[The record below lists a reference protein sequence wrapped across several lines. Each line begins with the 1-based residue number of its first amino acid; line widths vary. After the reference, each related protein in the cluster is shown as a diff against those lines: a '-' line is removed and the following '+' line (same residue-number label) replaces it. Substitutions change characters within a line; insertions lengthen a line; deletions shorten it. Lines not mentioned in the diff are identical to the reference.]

1 MTSDK
6 PLKYVE
12 TEVYFDIVWQNDQ
25 ANYSYSTYHLSYP
38 FMDASDEDCFSG
50 KMVDVCISFDAN
62 LALVHS
68 LCKVFVVICKI
79 ET

>member
-1 MTSDK
+1 
-6 PLKYVE
+6 
-12 TEVYFDIVWQNDQ
+12 
-25 ANYSYSTYHLSYP
+25 
-38 FMDASDEDCFSG
+38 MDASDKDCFSG

-68 LCKVFVVICKI
+68 LCKVFVVTCKI